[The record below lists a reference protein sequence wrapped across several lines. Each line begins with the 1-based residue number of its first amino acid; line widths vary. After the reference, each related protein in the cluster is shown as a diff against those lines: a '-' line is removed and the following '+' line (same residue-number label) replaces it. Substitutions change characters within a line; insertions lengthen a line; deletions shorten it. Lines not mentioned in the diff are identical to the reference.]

1 VSVSVSEQLHARCC
15 ALQKTWAK
23 FDRGE
28 KAERRQS
35 GLVKFWNDDVR
46 SDVKVWL
53 DVEHTGNSTELESS
67 GSESLAMALGEG
79 KFDERGAR
87 NRHGQAANQPS
98 KRFHRVYYRT
108 ASSRCRSKAAL
119 NGVILSSASWIDQK
133 IASKKLKKKICERFS
148 GNQLGRV

>member
-1 VSVSVSEQLHARCC
+1 LGEVRQRR
-15 ALQKTWAK
+15 K
-23 FDRGE
+23 FGAAAIGTFQTFE
-28 KAERRQS
+28 
-35 GLVKFWNDDVR
+35 DDVR

-67 GSESLAMALGEG
+67 GSESRAMALGEG

-98 KRFHRVYYRT
+98 RDFIESIYRT

-119 NGVILSSASWIDQK
+119 NGVILSSASWIDREQLQNK
-133 IASKKLKKKICERFS
+133 NKKKNIWERFS